1 MSLTFGK
8 RVAATTMLAAAMF
21 SATQTRE
28 ALAQTAPAGEAVQP
42 TAKGII
48 GGGLLGAEV
57 VMITEALIGV
67 KPWWAYA
74 IGGGLG
80 AVGGALGGFAIEKN
94 VEDGRIPVFMLAG
107 GLALLIPTAVLTLN
121 ATRYTPSESAVEDK
135 APTNAPAADPG
146 TLNTNSVGAPTT
158 PSAPAVPGAPEAPAA
173 PPAPATP
180 PPAAPP
186 APGSLFQVSPGQM
199 RVGIPVPEVRP
210 IFSRREQKQF
220 GLQNS
225 GGTEVRVPLVNF
237 AF

>member
-21 SATQTRE
+21 SATHTRD
-28 ALAQTAPAGEAVQP
+28 AFAQTAPAGEVVQP

-80 AVGGALGGFAIEKN
+80 AVGGALGGFAIEN
-94 VEDGRIPVFMLAG
+94 SVDDGRIPVFMLAG

-121 ATRYTPSESAVEDK
+121 ATRYMPSENAVEDK
-135 APTNAPAADPG
+135 APPNAPVADPG
-146 TLNTNSVGAPTT
+146 TVNTNSVGNPTT
-158 PSAPAVPGAPEAPAA
+158 APVVVPRAPEAPAPAA
-173 PPAPATP
+173 PPATP

-199 RVGIPVPEVRP
+199 RVGVPVPEVRP
-210 IFSRREQKQF
+210 IFSRREQRQF

-225 GGTEVRVPLVNF
+225 GGTEVRVSLVNF
-237 AF
+237 VF